1 MINEVLRR
9 CGIGLQSDHAVGVL
23 ITKDGDGGRTGT
35 AAVADR
41 PQLALLCEE
50 FSATLVT
57 SPQPPNASFP
67 ALLPSLVR
75 QAHKTKVSAG
85 QLLSW
90 TQLALREKAVLAL
103 VQYKA
108 LTDSSGYSNPG
119 LIGPCYRVFVLGFSK
134 YHCFTGTRPGYSQ
147 ARLQRAIQVFNT
159 WKRGGLTSRVYH
171 ARQDLRIT
179 WARVATIPM
188 PKLTSKHLHSSN
200 CFPVQI
206 HASDTRVLAT

>member
-1 MINEVLRR
+1 MRN
-9 CGIGLQSDHAVGVL
+9 
-23 ITKDGDGGRTGT
+23 
-35 AAVADR
+35 
-41 PQLALLCEE
+41 
-50 FSATLVT
+50 F
-57 SPQPPNASFP
+57 PQPWSQVRNLQTRASQH
-67 ALLPSLVR
+67 LLPSLVR

-119 LIGPCYRVFVLGFSK
+119 LIGPCFRVFVLGLSN
-134 YHCFTGTRPGYSQ
+134 YCSTGTRPGYSQ
-147 ARLQRAIQVFNT
+147 ARLQGAIQVFNT

-179 WARVATIPM
+179 WARVANIPM
-188 PKLTSKHLHSSN
+188 LKLTSKHLHSSH
-200 CFPVQI
+200 CFPVQT
-206 HASDTRVLAT
+206 HASDTRVWLLELSDSSHK